1 MPTTY
6 IKKILEATVYDV
18 ARETPIQQMDS
29 MSEALGNTV
38 LVKREDLQPVH
49 SFKLRGAYNKIS
61 KIPPARRKHG
71 VVAASAGNHAQGI
84 AMAANKLNVHAT
96 IIMPITTP
104 GIKIK
109 AVKALGGKNIAVKLH
124 GDRFDEA
131 NVYAKE
137 FARKHSAVL
146 IPPYDDP
153 DVIAGQ
159 GTIGM
164 EILRQ
169 WSGPLHAIF
178 VPVGGGGLIAG
189 IAAYIKYLRPE
200 IKIIGVEAEDSACL
214 QAALKAGRRVE
225 LKTTGIFADGVAVAQ
240 IGKEPFRIAR
250 ECVDE
255 VVTVSSDEICAAIKD
270 LFDDTRS
277 ITEPAGALSLAGLK
291 KLARS
296 RRWKN
301 KVLLNI
307 ASGANVD
314 FDRLR
319 YISERYEVGQQTEAM
334 LAVTIPEAPGSL
346 MGLCDALNDHDITE
360 FNYRGCAATSVNI
373 FVGIKLSGGKQ
384 DRRQLIQMLRDQGY
398 SVTDMSGNELA
409 KMHVCHMVGGHSDSP
424 KDERLF
430 SFEFPERPGI
440 LRDFLKILRGRWNI
454 SLFHYRR
461 HGGTYAHVFVG
472 LQPLSGSPHHLSD
485 FLEELSYPYVEE
497 THNPAYRMF
506 LK

>member
-1 MPTTY
+1 MPATY

-18 ARETPIQQMDS
+18 ARETPIQKMDS
-29 MSEALGNTV
+29 MSAALGNTV

-71 VVAASAGNHAQGI
+71 IVAASAGNHAQGI

-104 GIKIK
+104 DIKIK
-109 AVKALGGKNIAVKLH
+109 AVKALGGKNVTVKLH

-131 NVYAKE
+131 NQYAKE
-137 FARKHSAVL
+137 FAHKHSAML

-200 IKIIGVEAEDSACL
+200 IKIIGVEADDSACL
-214 QAALKAGRRVE
+214 HAALEANKRVV
-225 LKTTGIFADGVAVAQ
+225 LKKTGIFADGVAVAQ

-319 YISERYEVGQQTEAM
+319 YISERYGIGQQTEVM
-334 LAVTIPEAPGSL
+334 LAVAIPGKPGSL
-346 MGLCDALNDHDITE
+346 MGLCNALNDHDITE
-360 FNYRGCAATSVNI
+360 FNYRGSADAWVNI
-373 FVGIKLSGGKQ
+373 FVGIKLSGGNQ
-384 DRRQLIQMLRDQGY
+384 DRKQLIQMLRGHDY
-398 SVTDMSGNELA
+398 SVTDLSRNELA
-409 KMHVCHMVGGHSDSP
+409 KMHVCHMVGGHSDTP
-424 KDERLF
+424 GTERLF

-440 LRDFLKILRGRWNI
+440 LRDFLEVLRGRWNI
-454 SLFHYRR
+454 SLFHYRC
-461 HGGTYAHVFVG
+461 HGGTYAHVFIG
-472 LQPLSGSPHHLSD
+472 LQALPGSTHRLSD
-485 FLEELSYPYVEE
+485 FLEELGYPYVEE
-497 THNPAYRMF
+497 TNNPAYRMF
-506 LK
+506 LR

>member
-1 MPTTY
+1 MATPY

-18 ARETPIQQMDS
+18 AIETPIQQMDS
-29 MSEALGNTV
+29 LSEDLSNTV

-61 KIPPARRKHG
+61 KIPPMHRKQG

-84 AMAANKLNVHAT
+84 AMAAHKLNVKAT
-96 IIMPITTP
+96 LVMPVTTP
-104 GIKIK
+104 AIKIR
-109 AVKALGGKNIAVKLH
+109 AVKAIGGENVEIILH

-131 NVYAKE
+131 NLHAQE
-137 FARKHSAVL
+137 FARKHSAIL

-200 IKIIGVEAEDSACL
+200 IKIIGVEADDSACL

-225 LKTTGIFADGVAVAQ
+225 LKTTGIFADGVAVSK

-250 ECVDE
+250 TCVDE

-291 KLARS
+291 KLTRS
-296 RRWKN
+296 RRWKD
-301 KVLLNI
+301 KTLLNI

-319 YISERYEVGQQTEAM
+319 YISERYQIGQQTEAI
-334 LAVTIPEAPGSL
+334 LAVTIPEEPNSL
-346 MGLCDALNDHDITE
+346 MALCDILNDHDITE
-360 FNYRGCAATSVNI
+360 FNYRACGDAPANI
-373 FVGIKLSGGKQ
+373 FVGIQLPGRTKE
-384 DRRQLIQMLRDQGY
+384 RRQLIQTLRDQGY
-398 SVTDMSGNELA
+398 PVVDMSGNELA
-409 KMHVCHMVGGHSDSP
+409 KMHVCHMVGGHANHQL
-424 KDERLF
+424 DERLF

-440 LRDFLKILRGRWNI
+440 LREFLSMLRGRWNI
-454 SLFHYRR
+454 SLFHYRC
-461 HGGTYAHVFVG
+461 HGGTYAHVFVA
-472 LQPLSGSPHHLSD
+472 LQTIPGSQHRVSD
-485 FLEELSYPYVEE
+485 FLKELGYPFVDE
-497 THNPAYRMF
+497 TDNPAYRMF

>member
-1 MPTTY
+1 MPATY

-18 ARETPIQQMDS
+18 AHETPIQKMDS
-29 MSEALGNTV
+29 MSTALGNTV

-61 KIPPARRKHG
+61 NLPTAQRKHG

-84 AMAANKLNVHAT
+84 AMAAHKLGVKAT
-96 IIMPITTP
+96 IIMPVTTP
-104 GIKIK
+104 AIKVR
-109 AVKALGGKNIAVKLH
+109 AVKALGGKYVRVELH

-131 NVYAKE
+131 NRHAQE
-137 FARKHSAVL
+137 LAQQHSAVL

-225 LKTTGIFADGVAVAQ
+225 LKKTGIFADGVAVAK

-250 ECVDE
+250 ICVDE

-277 ITEPAGALSLAGLK
+277 IAEPAGALSLAGLK
-291 KLARS
+291 KLAQS

-319 YISERYEVGQQTEAM
+319 YVSERYQVGQRTEAL

-346 MGLCDALNDHDITE
+346 MVLCDILDGHNLTE
-360 FNYRGCAATSVNI
+360 FNYRGCAGIPAKV
-373 FVGIKLSGGKQ
+373 FVGIQIPGGTKE
-384 DRRQLIQMLRDQGY
+384 RRLLIRTLRDKGY
-398 SVTDMSGNELA
+398 PVVDLSGNELA
-409 KMHVCHMVGGHSDSP
+409 KMHVCHMVGGP
-424 KDERLF
+424 ATRKTEERIF
-430 SFEFPERPGI
+430 SFEFPERSGI
-440 LRDFLKILRGRWNI
+440 LREFLSVLRGRWNI
-454 SLFHYRR
+454 SLFHYRS
-461 HGGTYAHVFVG
+461 HGGTYAHVLVG
-472 LQPLSGSPHHLSD
+472 LQTIPGNPYRMAD
-485 FLEELSYPYVEE
+485 FLKELDYPYVDE
-497 THNPAYRMF
+497 TNNPAYRIF

>member
-6 IKKILEATVYDV
+6 IKKILEAAVYDV
-18 ARETPIQQMDS
+18 AIETPLQQMES
-29 MSEALGNTV
+29 ISEALGNTV
-38 LVKREDLQPVH
+38 LVKREDLQPGH

-61 KIPPARRKHG
+61 KIPAAKRKNG
-71 VVAASAGNHAQGI
+71 VVAASAGNHAQGM
-84 AMAANKLNVHAT
+84 AMAARKLDVKAA
-96 IIMPITTP
+96 IIMPVTTP
-104 GIKIK
+104 AIKIR
-109 AVKALGGKNIAVKLH
+109 AVKALGGDHVEIILH

-131 NVYAKE
+131 NAHAKKYAKE
-137 FARKHSAVL
+137 HSAVL

-200 IKIIGVEAEDSACL
+200 IKIIGVEADDSACL
-214 QAALKAGRRVE
+214 QAALKADRRIE
-225 LKTTGIFADGVAVAQ
+225 LKKTGIFADGVAVAK
-240 IGKEPFRIAR
+240 IGREPFRIAR
-250 ECVDE
+250 TCVDE

-277 ITEPAGALSLAGLK
+277 IAEPAGALSLAGLK
-291 KLARS
+291 KVVHS

-319 YISERYEVGQQTEAM
+319 YVSERYQLGQQTEAI

-346 MGLCDALNDHDITE
+346 MTLCSTLQEHDVTE
-360 FNYRGCAATSVNI
+360 FNYRGYADKPANV
-373 FVGIKLSGGKQ
+373 FVGVQVLGGTS
-384 DRRQLIQMLRDQGY
+384 DRKQLIRSLKSQGY
-398 SVTDMSGNELA
+398 PVVDLSGNELA
-409 KMHVCHMVGGHSDSP
+409 KMHVCHMVGGHTNQQL
-424 KDERLF
+424 DEHLF

-440 LRDFLKILRGRWNI
+440 LREFLSVLRGRWDI

-461 HGGTYAHVFVG
+461 HGGTHAHVFVG
-472 LQPLSGSPHHLSD
+472 LQPIPGSPHCLPD
-485 FLEELSYPYVEE
+485 FLKELGYPYVDE
-497 THNPAYRMF
+497 TNNPAYRMF